1 MIVPRLD
8 TLQTR
13 EVLHIQQMIRIMI
26 REAITRLLYMTAD
39 ETIPQTLR
47 QGIMKITVE
56 DTILGT
62 SLLLLQSLYILP
74 WIRGDLTI
82 EGQSRV
88 GGPTLL
94 CTIDPMLDR
103 EILAMTFAVIPALR
117 EMSLLDFPRIQ
128 GRQEILDLWMKVSWS
143 QA

>member
-117 EMSLLDFPRIQ
+117 EMSLLDFPRI
-128 GRQEILDLWMKVSWS
+128 
-143 QA
+143 

>member
-1 MIVPRLD
+1 
-8 TLQTR
+8 
-13 EVLHIQQMIRIMI
+13 MIRIMI

-117 EMSLLDFPRIQ
+117 EMSLLDFPWI
-128 GRQEILDLWMKVSWS
+128 
-143 QA
+143 